1 MATETDYQR
10 LRLDLGLDIDDQVAL
25 SDAKAELIFDEVG
38 ESYTDATSIK
48 AASRVLAIERL
59 LMQATADVDY
69 VQNNTQE
76 RASQRYAMLEKELL
90 KWQAKLDDAVV
101 ATGSGAARF
110 GRPKRLPARIKE
122 HPNGGWGYWG
132 W

>member
-25 SDAKAELIFDEVG
+25 SDAKAALIFEEVEEG
-38 ESYTDATSIK
+38 YTDATSIK
-48 AASRVLAIERL
+48 AASRVLAINRL
-59 LMQATADVDY
+59 MIQAASDVDY
-69 VQNNTQE
+69 IQNNSTE
-76 RASQRYAMLEKELL
+76 KASQQYAMLEKELL
-90 KWQAKLDDAVV
+90 KWQAKLDDAVAGV
-101 ATGSGAARF
+101 GSGAARF

-122 HPNGGWGYWG
+122 HPGGWGYWG